1 MNQKYDHST
10 HCSCTELELMQK
22 KGGWECKMSF
32 PQKNQSIGLLIFLN
46 YIIFK
51 KFNNSKLKLNR
62 WHWTLWP
69 KFHCDTIIN
78 RNKSINILDEV
89 KPLQW
94 LKYLL
99 NHLDQEVLET
109 LKSITYRPISPQDA
123 QKDVLP
129 FSLLKNH
136 QGLKWKREQAIALSP
151 VWIFMRI
158 WWWEISQL
166 AVKR

>member
-32 PQKNQSIGLLIFLN
+32 PLKNQSIGLLIFLI

-51 KFNNSKLKLNR
+51 KFNNFKLKLNR

-69 KFHCDTIIN
+69 KFHCNTIIS

-109 LKSITYRPISPQDA
+109 LSPLHID
-123 QKDVLP
+123 P
-129 FSLLKNH
+129 FLLRMHRKMFFPSVCSKTIRDWSERESRQLHFPPYESLW
-136 QGLKWKREQAIALSP
+136 G
-151 VWIFMRI
+151 FGD
-158 WWWEISQL
+158 
-166 AVKR
+166 